1 MSNVQR
7 TELIFKTIE
16 KNPGIGFC
24 ELMRSLNL
32 KNGVLSH
39 HLSKLEKQAVLRI
52 ERAPRVS
59 RFYSLDITESEIPIA
74 KRLRQETPRRILQ
87 LLLENEKINFSTIS
101 LIIKKSPGTTSFYAT
116 QLVQDGI
123 IKDKFEHGKRFFSIV
138 DRETVSNLIS
148 KYHPDLIER
157 VTDNYTDIIS
167 TL

>member
-1 MSNVQR
+1 LSNVQR

>member
-1 MSNVQR
+1 LSNVQR

-39 HLSKLEKQAVLRI
+39 HLSKLEKHAVLRI
-52 ERAPRVS
+52 ERTPRVS

>member
-24 ELMRSLNL
+24 DLMRLLNL

-87 LLLENEKINFSTIS
+87 LLLENEKINFSTIFK
-101 LIIKKSPGTTSFYAT
+101 I
-116 QLVQDGI
+116 
-123 IKDKFEHGKRFFSIV
+123 
-138 DRETVSNLIS
+138 IS
-148 KYHPDLIER
+148 K
-157 VTDNYTDIIS
+157 
-167 TL
+167 

>member
-1 MSNVQR
+1 MER

-39 HLSKLEKQAVLRI
+39 HLTKLENHAVLRI
-52 ERAPRVS
+52 ERTPRVS

>member
-1 MSNVQR
+1 MANVER

-24 ELMRSLNL
+24 DLMRLLNL

-74 KRLRQETPRRILQ
+74 KRLRQETTRRILQ
-87 LLLENEKINFSTIS
+87 LLLENEKINFSTIFK
-101 LIIKKSPGTTSFYAT
+101 IIKKSPGTTSFYAT

-157 VTDNYTDIIS
+157 ATDNFADVIAS
-167 TL
+167 L